1 MNQHSMDLSV
11 TLKGPTQSLH
21 LKNPVLTASGTFG
34 YGMEFAPY
42 GDLTSLGGIIVKGL
56 SLLPRDGNPCPRIV
70 ETTAG
75 MLNAVGLQ
83 NDGVEA
89 FCKEK
94 LPRLPW
100 QHLPVIANLY
110 ATSPAEFGELAAR
123 LNEEEGVAALE
134 VNVSCPNVK
143 SGGILFGQD
152 PKLAA
157 AVTRAARDAAP
168 NKPLIIKL
176 SPNVTDIALMARSVQ
191 DAGADMISCIN
202 TLSGMAVD
210 VARRK
215 PRLANVIGGLSGPAI
230 KPVALRCVW
239 QTARAVSIPVIGIG
253 GIVCAEDVLEFILVG
268 AHAVQ
273 IGTGNFLSPD
283 CAFSIVSELPAAC
296 ARLAQGHIH
305 LVAHFPHSV
314 DDLIH
319 RDLAHNARQG
329 HISRCK
335 RVDRAAHVPFHA
347 GDFHQACHRVA
358 HKTHQVL
365 ERHGGRVSHGVHVR
379 PAHMADGCCCHRR
392 AGADLR
398 LTAAR
403 CAGQERAV
411 GDHLSHAGSH
421 IHGLHHRLL
430 RNLMLHKIRDE
441 HRRQHPAG
449 PRRRRGKDT
458 FHAGIVAAHLQG
470 YGHDLR
476 HEVPADRIPLLL
488 VLLHQASLAAH
499 KPAPGYAVRLI
510 GLHIL
515 QHDPPHAGH
524 LIPGRLLR
532 HVPLC
537 AVLNLNR
544 FPEGDAVLLASCFDL
559 FY

>member
-1 MNQHSMDLSV
+1 MDLSV

-56 SLLPRDGNPCPRIV
+56 SLLPRDGNLCPRIV

-123 LNEEEGVAALE
+123 LDAEEGVAALE

-152 PKLAA
+152 PGLAA
-157 AVTRAARDAAP
+157 AVTRAVRDAAP

-210 VARRK
+210 VARRA

-239 QTARAVSIPVIGIG
+239 QVCQAVDIPVIGLG
-253 GIVCAEDVLEFILVG
+253 GICSAEDVLEFILVG

-273 IGTGNFLSPD
+273 IGTANFISPD
-283 CAFSIVSELPAAC
+283 RAFEIVKELPAVC
-296 ARLAQGHIH
+296 
-305 LVAHFPHSV
+305 
-314 DDLIH
+314 
-319 RDLAHNARQG
+319 RQLG
-329 HISRCK
+329 VTSLDELR
-335 RVDRAAHVPFHA
+335 
-347 GDFHQACHRVA
+347 GSL
-358 HKTHQVL
+358 KT
-365 ERHGGRVSHGVHVR
+365 
-379 PAHMADGCCCHRR
+379 A
-392 AGADLR
+392 
-398 LTAAR
+398 
-403 CAGQERAV
+403 
-411 GDHLSHAGSH
+411 
-421 IHGLHHRLL
+421 
-430 RNLMLHKIRDE
+430 
-441 HRRQHPAG
+441 
-449 PRRRRGKDT
+449 
-458 FHAGIVAAHLQG
+458 
-470 YGHDLR
+470 
-476 HEVPADRIPLLL
+476 
-488 VLLHQASLAAH
+488 
-499 KPAPGYAVRLI
+499 
-510 GLHIL
+510 
-515 QHDPPHAGH
+515 
-524 LIPGRLLR
+524 
-532 HVPLC
+532 
-537 AVLNLNR
+537 
-544 FPEGDAVLLASCFDL
+544 
-559 FY
+559 

>member
-21 LKNPVLTASGTFG
+21 LKNPVLTASGAFG

-123 LNEEEGVAALE
+123 LDAEEGVAALE

-152 PKLAA
+152 PGLAA
-157 AVTRAARDAAP
+157 AVTRAVRDAAP

-210 VARRK
+210 VARRA

-239 QTARAVSIPVIGIG
+239 QVCQAVDIPVIGLG
-253 GIVCAEDVLEFILVG
+253 GICSAEDVLEFILVG

-273 IGTGNFLSPD
+273 IGTANFISPD
-283 CAFSIVSELPAAC
+283 RAFEIVKELPAVC
-296 ARLAQGHIH
+296 
-305 LVAHFPHSV
+305 
-314 DDLIH
+314 
-319 RDLAHNARQG
+319 RQLG
-329 HISRCK
+329 VTSLDELR
-335 RVDRAAHVPFHA
+335 
-347 GDFHQACHRVA
+347 GSL
-358 HKTHQVL
+358 KT
-365 ERHGGRVSHGVHVR
+365 
-379 PAHMADGCCCHRR
+379 A
-392 AGADLR
+392 
-398 LTAAR
+398 
-403 CAGQERAV
+403 
-411 GDHLSHAGSH
+411 
-421 IHGLHHRLL
+421 
-430 RNLMLHKIRDE
+430 
-441 HRRQHPAG
+441 
-449 PRRRRGKDT
+449 
-458 FHAGIVAAHLQG
+458 
-470 YGHDLR
+470 
-476 HEVPADRIPLLL
+476 
-488 VLLHQASLAAH
+488 
-499 KPAPGYAVRLI
+499 
-510 GLHIL
+510 
-515 QHDPPHAGH
+515 
-524 LIPGRLLR
+524 
-532 HVPLC
+532 
-537 AVLNLNR
+537 
-544 FPEGDAVLLASCFDL
+544 
-559 FY
+559 

>member
-123 LNEEEGVAALE
+123 LDAEEGVAALE

-152 PKLAA
+152 PGLAA
-157 AVTRAARDAAP
+157 AVTRAVRDAAP

-210 VARRK
+210 VARRA

-239 QTARAVSIPVIGIG
+239 QVCQAVDIPVIGLG
-253 GIVCAEDVLEFILVG
+253 GICSAEDVLEFILVG

-273 IGTGNFLSPD
+273 IGTGNFISPD
-283 CAFSIVSELPAAC
+283 RAFEIVKELPAVC
-296 ARLAQGHIH
+296 
-305 LVAHFPHSV
+305 
-314 DDLIH
+314 
-319 RDLAHNARQG
+319 RQLG
-329 HISRCK
+329 VTSLDELR
-335 RVDRAAHVPFHA
+335 
-347 GDFHQACHRVA
+347 GSL
-358 HKTHQVL
+358 KT
-365 ERHGGRVSHGVHVR
+365 
-379 PAHMADGCCCHRR
+379 A
-392 AGADLR
+392 
-398 LTAAR
+398 
-403 CAGQERAV
+403 
-411 GDHLSHAGSH
+411 
-421 IHGLHHRLL
+421 
-430 RNLMLHKIRDE
+430 
-441 HRRQHPAG
+441 
-449 PRRRRGKDT
+449 
-458 FHAGIVAAHLQG
+458 
-470 YGHDLR
+470 
-476 HEVPADRIPLLL
+476 
-488 VLLHQASLAAH
+488 
-499 KPAPGYAVRLI
+499 
-510 GLHIL
+510 
-515 QHDPPHAGH
+515 
-524 LIPGRLLR
+524 
-532 HVPLC
+532 
-537 AVLNLNR
+537 
-544 FPEGDAVLLASCFDL
+544 
-559 FY
+559 